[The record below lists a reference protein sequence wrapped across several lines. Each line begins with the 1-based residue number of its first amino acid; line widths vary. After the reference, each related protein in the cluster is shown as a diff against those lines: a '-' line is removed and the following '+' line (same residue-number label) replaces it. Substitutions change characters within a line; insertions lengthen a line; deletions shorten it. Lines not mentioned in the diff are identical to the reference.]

1 MITATNGLGQE
12 TSKDNTNQL
21 NEGNANPNT
30 GKHTCL
36 VFDLLGELRD
46 ASDCPESFV
55 SVGTQDHIGSAA
67 NCVLLA
73 TAVWDIDAMAE
84 GCVCPVSVILDTTAV
99 NLKI

>member
-1 MITATNGLGQE
+1 VLINSGSFLDTKKCEAFFFFLNGMIAATNGLGQE

-46 ASDCPESFV
+46 ASDCPQSFI
-55 SVGTQDHIGSAA
+55 SVGTQDH
-67 NCVLLA
+67 V
-73 TAVWDIDAMAE
+73 
-84 GCVCPVSVILDTTAV
+84 
-99 NLKI
+99 

>member
-46 ASDCPESFV
+46 ASDCP
-55 SVGTQDHIGSAA
+55 
-67 NCVLLA
+67 
-73 TAVWDIDAMAE
+73 
-84 GCVCPVSVILDTTAV
+84 
-99 NLKI
+99 